1 MPQSESSAIEP
12 NPSIQISQ
20 RGVVGV
26 VTLNRPAR
34 FNAITI
40 PMMRRLYA
48 ALDELDGDDNI
59 RCVVLAAE
67 GRGFCAGQ
75 DLNVLH
81 QFYGSHDP
89 AELGDII
96 RREYNPVIER
106 IATMRLPIIA
116 AVGGVAAG
124 AGWSLA
130 LACDLRIAGESATF
144 VPGFAKLGLAPD
156 LGGSSALV
164 ESIGLARAMEFA
176 LMTDRLSAV
185 DAERIGLINR
195 VVADNQLQPTAIEWA
210 ERIAA
215 IPRDAVRLTKRGLRA
230 AAALTTGGRLADEA
244 NDQAI
249 CASQPPHRDAVAT
262 FIGKS

>member
-1 MPQSESSAIEP
+1 MSLSEVAAVEP

-20 RGVVGV
+20 RGAVGV

-48 ALDELDGDDNI
+48 ALDELDGDDRI
-59 RCVVLAAE
+59 GCVILTAD

-89 AELGDII
+89 SELGDIL

-106 IATMRLPIIA
+106 IAAMRCPVIA
-116 AVGGVAAG
+116 AVQGVAAG

-130 LACDLRIAGESATF
+130 LACDLRIAGQSATF

-156 LGGSSALV
+156 LGGSSSLV

-176 LMTDRLSAV
+176 LLTDRMSAA

-195 VVADNQLQPTAIEWA
+195 VVPDDQLQSTAMQWA

-215 IPRDAVRLTKRGLRA
+215 IPREAVRLTKRGMRTE
-230 AAALTTGGRLADEA
+230 AALAAGGRLADEA

-249 CASQPPHRDAVAT
+249 CASQPAHRDAVAS
-262 FIGKS
+262 FVGKS